1 MHPHDPHQPWQQ
13 GYQQPQQPSHYP
25 PPPQPVPYQQQPR
38 RRVVK
43 SVEKQRGLGGMA
55 NTTHFMLTLFTCGLW
70 LMVWIPWWIIRV
82 IIPRRKV
89 TKHYYR

>member
-1 MHPHDPHQPWQQ
+1 MYPHDPNQQWQQQ
-13 GYQQPQQPSHYP
+13 GYPQPQQPYYP
-25 PPPQPVPYQQQPR
+25 PQQPVPYQQPQ

-43 SVEKQRGLGGMA
+43 SVERRRGLGGMA
-55 NTTHFMLTLFTCGLW
+55 TSVHLMLTVFTCGMW
-70 LMVWIPWWIIRV
+70 LMVWIPWWMIRV